1 MELSP
6 ELALQPDASRLTWA
20 RLLDDAAERHGDRIA
35 LGARDAS
42 GGTWPAVSFRALRT
56 RSRDLARGL
65 IGAGVVKGAR
75 VGVLMANGPDWVEA
89 SFAASLVG
97 AVLVPVNTFAT
108 PAERDYILRH
118 SDASLLLMHPGLGKR
133 NFLAEFAT
141 SHPQM
146 QGSVPGRLRLTAL
159 PHLRRIVCVGEG
171 MKEGAEE
178 GPGEGPGEGA
188 EEGPA
193 DAAGAYGVESESDLQ
208 GLGSD
213 VSDALLD
220 AAADQVH
227 PSDDGVLIYTSGT
240 TAHPKGVLHRQRA
253 PAIQSWRFAEHMG
266 LTADDI
272 VLTAQPFFWTAG
284 IAMSLGAS
292 LAAGAPLFLEPVFD
306 AARFLERIEGERITT
321 LHAWPHQ
328 EKAMADHPDAQT
340 RDLSSLSKIEFASPL
355 APLAGLEHDGWGTY
369 GSYGLSETFTLA
381 SSLPADS
388 PADQRRGTN
397 GRALP
402 GMTLRILDIE
412 SGEPLTEAMEKG
424 EIAVKGLTLMR
435 GYAKVDPELYFD
447 DEGFFR
453 TQDGGA
459 LDGEGLLHW
468 SGRLSNLIKTGGANV
483 SPLEIEAALAH
494 CPEIGVGAAVGVPH
508 PVLGEIIVVCAV
520 PAPGIEVSE
529 PALLATLSEKL
540 AAYKRPKRIL
550 FFSAEELSFT
560 ANQKLQVEPL
570 RELALGRLRA
580 ENAEIAGVRYEA

>member
-1 MELSP
+1 MERSP

-35 LGARDAS
+35 LGARNAS
-42 GGTWPAVSFRALRT
+42 GGSWPAVSFRALRAG
-56 RSRDLARGL
+56 SRDLARAL

-146 QGSVPGRLRLTAL
+146 RGSVPGRLRLTEL
-159 PHLRRIVCVGEG
+159 PHLRRIVCLGEGVGEG
-171 MKEGAEE
+171 PEE
-178 GPGEGPGEGA
+178 GP
-188 EEGPA
+188 
-193 DAAGAYGVESESDLQ
+193 AGAYGVESESDLQ
-208 GLGSD
+208 ALGSD
-213 VSDALLD
+213 VGDALLD

-306 AARFLERIEGERITT
+306 AARFLERIESERITT

-355 APLAGLEHDGWGTY
+355 APLAGLEHDDWGTY

-388 PADQRRGTN
+388 PADQRSGTH

-459 LDGEGLLHW
+459 LDSEGLLHW

-483 SPLEIEAALAH
+483 SPLEIEAALAR

-580 ENAEIAGVRYEA
+580 ENAEIAGVRYGA